1 MFLVVEEKSRTVTV
15 KRFFFLL
22 LLLSLCSGKAT
33 HWLKKNHQWQDAL
46 LKQMDRLD
54 KL

>member
-22 LLLSLCSGKAT
+22 LLSSCSGKAT

>member
-1 MFLVVEEKSRTVTV
+1 MFLVVEEKIRTVTT
-15 KRFFFLL
+15 KRLLFFF
-22 LLLSLCSGKAT
+22 LLSLCSGKAT
-33 HWLKKNHQWQDAL
+33 HWLKKNYQWQDAL